1 MKKRNI
7 LTLSALGI
15 TAVTLASC
23 SNNSSTEANL
33 DAYDT
38 NVAKTWFKNGDTS
51 DNYQFSEHYTT
62 KIYDPSLEEGFSS
75 TSYYTLYTY
84 SDVESIL
91 RITKTEITDNAFK
104 SNGTSC
110 INYLS
115 CYAFS
120 SSYQSNFASDIE
132 KATISLPDYA
142 SCQTTWQK
150 SLADYNLT
158 ESNLEDGETNYLY
171 VVYMPV
177 FVRYYSDSKISLAT
191 FICVPVYA
199 TITLD
204 ENTTTNT
211 VVKSYREKI
220 ASFEYSNSVIK

>member
-1 MKKRNI
+1 MKIRNI
-7 LTLSALGI
+7 LTLTALGI
-15 TAVTLASC
+15 SVITLGSC
-23 SNNSSTEANL
+23 SNSSSTEANL
-33 DAYDT
+33 DAYNT
-38 NVAKTWFKNGDTS
+38 YVAKTWFKNGDTS
-51 DNYQFSEHYTT
+51 DDYQFSDHYTT

-91 RITKTEITDNAFK
+91 RITKTEITSDVFK

-115 CYAFS
+115 CYAFN
-120 SSYQSNFASDIE
+120 SSYQANFANDI
-132 KATISLPDYA
+132 KDATITLPDYA
-142 SCQTTWQK
+142 SCQSTWQK
-150 SLADYNLT
+150 SLTDYNLS

-199 TITLD
+199 TISLD

-211 VVKSYREKI
+211 VVKSYASKI

>member
-7 LTLSALGI
+7 LTLTALGI
-15 TAVTLASC
+15 SAVTLASC
-23 SNNSSTEANL
+23 TNNSSTEANL

-38 NVAKTWFKNGDTS
+38 NVAKTWFSNDAYADG
-51 DNYQFSEHYTT
+51 YQFSEHYTT
-62 KIYDPSLEEGFSS
+62 KIYDPSTEEGFNS
-75 TSYYTLYTY
+75 TSYYTLYAY

-91 RITKTEITDNAFK
+91 RITKTEIKSDVFDSK
-104 SNGTSC
+104 SNAY

-115 CYAFS
+115 CYAFN
-120 SSYQSNFASDIE
+120 SSYQGNFTSDIE

-142 SCQTTWQK
+142 SCQTSWQK
-150 SLADYNLT
+150 SLSDYNLSET
-158 ESNLEDGETNYLY
+158 NLQDGEANYLY

-204 ENTTTNT
+204 ENTTTDT
-211 VVKSYREKI
+211 VVKSFANKI
-220 ASFEYSNSVIK
+220 VSPEYSNSVIK